1 MEAAMTKPLDETIRQ
16 ILSAADDI
24 RSALR
29 ATPEPPPADR
39 EPFLCTVDAFKLVE
53 VIRAADQYLDLGG
66 PMARR
71 ELIKALDALM
81 PDPPWPRVQE

>member
-1 MEAAMTKPLDETIRQ
+1 MNKPVDDAIRQ
-16 ILSAADDI
+16 ILSNVDDI
-24 RSALR
+24 RSRLR

-53 VIRAADQYLDLGG
+53 LTRAADQYLDLGG

-71 ELIKALDALM
+71 ELLEALNALM
-81 PDPPWPRVQE
+81 PGPPWPRARK